1 MKFTDSRTSINNN
14 IFTQPIFKNFINA
27 PSLFDNILQQKYLFK
42 KKKGDVKHR
51 LGSNNS
57 DYYAYSLVYSA
68 SITSS
73 SELFEEPPA
82 CCWLFSAPPCACC
95 SSC

>member
-42 KKKGDVKHR
+42 KKKGDVK
-51 LGSNNS
+51 
-57 DYYAYSLVYSA
+57 
-68 SITSS
+68 T
-73 SELFEEPPA
+73 PP
-82 CCWLFSAPPCACC
+82 WK
-95 SSC
+95 